1 MSENKLSTQKTTVK
15 SLLESESVKT
25 RIEEILGKNAATFA
39 TSVIQIQQSNK
50 LLVNADPQSII
61 GAALTSATLNLPLN
75 NSLGYAYLIPFNER
89 QSNGTYLS
97 KAQFQIGYKGFHQLA
112 MRSGQFKTIHATD
125 VKEGEIESRDR
136 LTGEMTFNFIEDDN
150 VREKT
155 KTIGYISYFRLL
167 NGFEA
172 YHYMSSKEMESHAKK
187 FSQTYKK
194 GFGLW
199 KDDLYSMALKTVLK
213 LLLSKKA
220 PLSIDMQKAVETDQ
234 ASFKN
239 EDEFEHID
247 NKVIE
252 VDPIA
257 ERVLS
262 LLNDVKTQDDLD
274 FVKGLKEAQT
284 EEYLSIIKGIQTKLN
299 KSIKQ

>member
-136 LTGEMTFNFIEDDN
+136 LTGEMTFNFIEKDDE
-150 VREKT
+150 REKA

-199 KDDLYSMALKTVLK
+199 KDDLHSMALKTVLK

>member
-15 SLLESESVKT
+15 SLLESENVKN

-50 LLVNADPQSII
+50 MLVNADPQSII

-89 QSNGTYLS
+89 QKDGSYMI

-136 LTGEMTFNFIEDDN
+136 LTGEMTFNFIEEDD

-172 YHYMSSKEMESHAKK
+172 YHYMSSNEIEKHAKK

-194 GFGLW
+194 GYGLW

-239 EDEFEHID
+239 EDDFDYVDH
-247 NKVIE
+247 KTIE
-252 VDPIA
+252 VNPED
-257 ERVLS
+257 ERILS
-262 LLNDVKTQDDLD
+262 LLNDVKDQDDLD
-274 FVKGLKEAQT
+274 FIKGLKESQT
-284 EEYLSIIKGIQTKLN
+284 EEYISIIEGIQIKLDKEN
-299 KSIKQ
+299 K

>member
-15 SLLESESVKT
+15 SLLESENVKN

-50 LLVNADPQSII
+50 MLVNADPQSII

-89 QSNGTYLS
+89 QKDGSFMI

-136 LTGEMTFNFIEDDN
+136 LTGEMTFNFIENDD

-172 YHYMSSKEMESHAKK
+172 YHYMSSSEIEKHAKK

-194 GFGLW
+194 GYGLW
-199 KDDLYSMALKTVLK
+199 KDDKYSMALKTVLK

-239 EDEFEHID
+239 EDEFDYVDH
-247 NKVIE
+247 KTIE
-252 VDPIA
+252 VNPED
-257 ERVLS
+257 ERILS
-262 LLNDVKTQDDLD
+262 LLNDVKDQDDLD
-274 FVKGLKEAQT
+274 FIKGLKESQT
-284 EEYLSIIKGIQTKLN
+284 KEYLSIIEGIQKKLDKEN
-299 KSIKQ
+299 K

>member
-15 SLLESESVKT
+15 SLLESENVKS

-50 LLVNADPQSII
+50 MLINADPQSII

-75 NSLGYAYLIPFNER
+75 NSLGYAYIIPFNER
-89 QSNGTYLS
+89 QKDGKYLT

-125 VKEGEIESRDR
+125 VKEGEIETRDR

-150 VREKT
+150 LREKT

-172 YHYMSSKEMESHAKK
+172 YHYMSSREIDAHAKK

-199 KDDLYSMALKTVLK
+199 KDDLQSMALKTVLK

-239 EDEFEHID
+239 EDEFEYVD

-252 VDPIA
+252 VDPA
-257 ERVLS
+257 DERILT
-262 LLNDVKTQDDLD
+262 LLNDVKNQDDLD
-274 FVKGLKEAQT
+274 FIKGLKESQT
-284 EEYLSIIKGIQTKLN
+284 DEYLSIIKGIQIKLN
-299 KSIKQ
+299 KENK

>member
-1 MSENKLSTQKTTVK
+1 MSENKLSTQRTTVK

-75 NSLGYAYLIPFNER
+75 NSLGYAYLIPFNEK
-89 QSNGTYLS
+89 QPNGTYLT

-155 KTIGYISYFRLL
+155 QTIGYISYFRLL

-172 YHYMSSKEMESHAKK
+172 YHYMSSKEMEKHAKK

-239 EDEFEHID
+239 EDEFEHVD

-252 VDPIA
+252 IDPVA
-257 ERVLS
+257 ERVLM

-274 FVKGLKEAQT
+274 FVKGLEEAQA
-284 EEYLSIIKGIQTKLN
+284 EEYLSIIKGLQVKLDKEN
-299 KSIKQ
+299 K

>member
-1 MSENKLSTQKTTVK
+1 MSENKLATQKTTVK

-89 QSNGTYLS
+89 QSNGSYLS

-136 LTGEMTFNFIEDDN
+136 STGEMTFNFIEKDDE
-150 VREKT
+150 REKT
-155 KTIGYISYFRLL
+155 ATIGYISYFKLL

-172 YHYMSSKEMESHAKK
+172 YHYMSSKEMEKHAKK

-257 ERVLS
+257 ERILS
-262 LLNDVKTQDDLD
+262 LLNDVKNQEDLD
-274 FVKGLKEAQT
+274 FVKSLPEAQT
-284 EEYLSIIKGIQTKLN
+284 EEYLSITKGIQIRLN
-299 KSIKQ
+299 KENK

>member
-199 KDDLYSMALKTVLK
+199 KDDLHSMALKTVLK

>member
-75 NSLGYAYLIPFNER
+75 NSLGYAYLIPFNEK
-89 QSNGTYLS
+89 QANGTYLT

-155 KTIGYISYFRLL
+155 QTIGYISYFRLL

-172 YHYMSSKEMESHAKK
+172 YHYMSSKEMEKHAKK

-252 VDPIA
+252 IDPVA
-257 ERVLS
+257 ERVLM

-274 FVKGLKEAQT
+274 FVKGLEEAQA
-284 EEYLSIIKGIQTKLN
+284 EEYLSIIKGLQVKLN
-299 KSIKQ
+299 KENK

>member
-1 MSENKLSTQKTTVK
+1 MSENKLATQKTTVK

-89 QSNGTYLS
+89 QSNGSYLS

-136 LTGEMTFNFIEDDN
+136 LTGEMTFNFIEDEVLRD
-150 VREKT
+150 KT
-155 KTIGYISYFRLL
+155 QTIGYISYFKLL

-172 YHYMSSKEMESHAKK
+172 YHYMSSKEIEKHAKK

-199 KDDLYSMALKTVLK
+199 KDDLHSMALKTVLK

-239 EDEFEHID
+239 EDEFEHPD

-257 ERVLS
+257 ERILS
-262 LLNDVKTQDDLD
+262 LLNDVKNQDDLD
-274 FVKGLKEAQT
+274 FVKGLPEAQT
-284 EEYLSIIKGIQTKLN
+284 EEYLSITKGIQIRLN
-299 KSIKQ
+299 KENK

>member
-15 SLLESESVKT
+15 SLLESENVKN

-50 LLVNADPQSII
+50 MLVNADPQSII

-89 QSNGTYLS
+89 QKDGSYMI

-136 LTGEMTFNFIEDDN
+136 LTGEMTFNFIEDEVLRD
-150 VREKT
+150 KT
-155 KTIGYISYFRLL
+155 KTIGYISYFKLL

-172 YHYMSSKEMESHAKK
+172 YHYMSSAEIEKHAKK

-239 EDEFEHID
+239 EDEFDYVDH
-247 NKVIE
+247 KTIE
-252 VDPIA
+252 VNPED
-257 ERVLS
+257 ERILS
-262 LLNDVKTQDDLD
+262 LLNDVKDQDDLD
-274 FVKGLKEAQT
+274 FIKGLKESQT
-284 EEYLSIIKGIQTKLN
+284 KEYISIIEGIQIKLDEEN
-299 KSIKQ
+299 K

>member
-1 MSENKLSTQKTTVK
+1 MSENKLATQKTTVK
-15 SLLESESVKT
+15 SLLESEGIKN

-50 LLVNADPQSII
+50 MLVNADPQSII

-75 NSLGYAYLIPFNER
+75 NSLGYAYLIPFNEK
-89 QSNGTYLS
+89 QSNGSYMV

-150 VREKT
+150 AREKAQ
-155 KTIGYISYFRLL
+155 TIGYISYFRLL

-172 YHYMSSKEMESHAKK
+172 YHYMSSKEMEKHAKK

-234 ASFKN
+234 ASFN
-239 EDEFEHID
+239 SEDEFEHID

-252 VDPIA
+252 IDPIA

-262 LLNDVKTQDDLD
+262 LLNDVKNQDDLD
-274 FVKGLKEAQT
+274 FIKGLKEAQT
-284 EEYLSIIKGIQTKLN
+284 EEYLSIIKGIQIKLN
-299 KSIKQ
+299 KEKK

>member
-15 SLLESESVKT
+15 SLLESENVKN

-50 LLVNADPQSII
+50 MLVNADPQSII

-89 QSNGTYLS
+89 QKDGSYMI

-136 LTGEMTFNFIEDDN
+136 LTGEMNFNFIENDD

-172 YHYMSSKEMESHAKK
+172 YHYMSSNEIEKHAKK

-194 GFGLW
+194 GYGLW

-239 EDEFEHID
+239 EDEFDYVDH
-247 NKVIE
+247 KTIE
-252 VDPIA
+252 VNPED
-257 ERVLS
+257 ERILS
-262 LLNDVKTQDDLD
+262 LLNDVKDQDDLD
-274 FVKGLKEAQT
+274 FIKGLKESQT
-284 EEYLSIIKGIQTKLN
+284 KEYLSIIEGIQIKFDKEN
-299 KSIKQ
+299 K

>member
-15 SLLESESVKT
+15 SLLESENVKN

-50 LLVNADPQSII
+50 MLVNADPQSII

-89 QSNGTYLS
+89 QKDGSYMI

-136 LTGEMTFNFIEDDN
+136 LTGEMNFNFIENDD

-172 YHYMSSKEMESHAKK
+172 YHYMSSNEIEKHAKK

-194 GFGLW
+194 GYGLW

-239 EDEFEHID
+239 EDEFDYVDH
-247 NKVIE
+247 KTIE
-252 VDPIA
+252 VNPED
-257 ERVLS
+257 ERILS
-262 LLNDVKTQDDLD
+262 LLNDVKDQDDLD
-274 FVKGLKEAQT
+274 FIKGLKESQT
-284 EEYLSIIKGIQTKLN
+284 KEYISIIEGIQIKLDEEN
-299 KSIKQ
+299 K

>member
-1 MSENKLSTQKTTVK
+1 MSENKLATQKTTVK

-155 KTIGYISYFRLL
+155 QTIGYISYFKLL

-172 YHYMSSKEMESHAKK
+172 YHYMSSAEIEKHAKK

-252 VDPIA
+252 VDPIS
-257 ERVLS
+257 ERILS
-262 LLNDVKTQDDLD
+262 LLNDVKNQDDLD
-274 FVKGLKEAQT
+274 FVKGLPEAQT
-284 EEYLSIIKGIQTKLN
+284 EEYLSITKGIQIRLN
-299 KSIKQ
+299 KENK

>member
-75 NSLGYAYLIPFNER
+75 NSLGYAYLIPFNEK
-89 QSNGTYLS
+89 QANGNYLT

-155 KTIGYISYFRLL
+155 QTIGYISYFRLL

-172 YHYMSSKEMESHAKK
+172 YHYMSSKEMEKHAKK

-252 VDPIA
+252 IDPVA
-257 ERVLS
+257 ERVLM

-274 FVKGLKEAQT
+274 FVKGLEEAQT

-299 KSIKQ
+299 KENK

>member
-15 SLLESESVKT
+15 SLLESENIKN

-50 LLVNADPQSII
+50 MLVDADPQSII

-75 NSLGYAYLIPFNER
+75 NSLGYAYLIPFNEK
-89 QSNGTYLS
+89 QANGSYMI

-150 VREKT
+150 AREKT
-155 KTIGYISYFRLL
+155 QTIGYISYFRLL

-172 YHYMSSKEMESHAKK
+172 YHYMSSKEMEKHAKK

-194 GFGLW
+194 GYGLW
-199 KDDLYSMALKTVLK
+199 KDDLQSMALKTVLK

-239 EDEFEHID
+239 EDEFDYVDH
-247 NKVIE
+247 KTIE
-252 VDPIA
+252 VNPED
-257 ERVLS
+257 ERILT
-262 LLNDVKTQDDLD
+262 LLNDVKNQDDLD
-274 FVKGLKEAQT
+274 FIKGLKETQT
-284 EEYLSIIKGIQTKLN
+284 EEYKSIIKGIQIKLN
-299 KSIKQ
+299 EENK

>member
-1 MSENKLSTQKTTVK
+1 MSENKLSTQRTTVK

-75 NSLGYAYLIPFNER
+75 NSLGYAYLIPFNEK
-89 QSNGTYLS
+89 QANGTYLT

-155 KTIGYISYFRLL
+155 QTIGYISYFRLL

-172 YHYMSSKEMESHAKK
+172 YHYMSSKEMEKHAKK

-252 VDPIA
+252 IDPVA
-257 ERVLS
+257 ERVLM

-274 FVKGLKEAQT
+274 FVKGLEEAQT

-299 KSIKQ
+299 KENK

>member
-136 LTGEMTFNFIEDDN
+136 LTGEMTFNFIEKDDE
-150 VREKT
+150 REKT

-199 KDDLYSMALKTVLK
+199 KDDLHSMALKTVLK

-299 KSIKQ
+299 KENK

>member
-1 MSENKLSTQKTTVK
+1 MSENKLATQKTTVK
-15 SLLESESVKT
+15 SLLESESVKK
-25 RIEEILGKNAATFA
+25 RLEEILGKNASTFA

-50 LLVNADPQSII
+50 LLVNADPQSIV

-75 NSLGYAYLIPFNER
+75 NSLGYAYIIPF
-89 QSNGTYLS
+89 GG

-136 LTGEMTFNFIEDDN
+136 LTGEMTFNFIEKDDE
-150 VREKT
+150 RDKT
-155 KTIGYISYFRLL
+155 KTIGYISYFKLL

-172 YHYMSSKEMESHAKK
+172 YHYMSSAEIEKHAKK

-257 ERVLS
+257 ERILS
-262 LLNDVKTQDDLD
+262 LLNDVKNQDDLD
-274 FVKGLKEAQT
+274 FVKGLPEAQT
-284 EEYLSIIKGIQTKLN
+284 EEYLSIVKGIQIRLN
-299 KSIKQ
+299 KENK